1 MLSQS
6 KVYLKSILQSSLAC
20 DPPEAKNLAGYRAL
34 EKKRMFPDLSQYACN
49 GRARAE
55 VQGGYLMT
63 LTTNSSKIWSEDRY
77 WFCHQC
83 LDHVQLNYHLTS
95 VDCFLPFC
103 TCSLHVPLFFLH
115 FPLFFFLIFLFFL
128 GWWNITNS
136 HELQEYNP
144 LHGAHGADGH
154 SGDPHYAIS
163 VSEVPRS

>member
-1 MLSQS
+1 MISQS

-95 VDCFLPFC
+95 VDCFYR
-103 TCSLHVPLFFLH
+103 SVHVHCMFHCFSSIFH
-115 FPLFFFLIFLFFL
+115 CFFLIFLFFL